1 MASPM
6 RYKDGRVAIPITGR
20 GGVLLGYG
28 KPMTP
33 EERNRAGK
41 RAARQNARLERVNKR
56 RAKRGLEPRRA
67 RRKSVKPAIPMTKS
81 PPVAIPDNYTNPF
94 QPVYAKGG
102 VATKNAI
109 GHNDYRKSGYTL
121 STVDNRKKK

>member
-1 MASPM
+1 MASP
-6 RYKDGRVAIPITGR
+6 RINPDGTISYPTLKPGSMVPT
-20 GGVLLGYG
+20 GYG
-28 KPMTP
+28 
-33 EERNRAGK
+33 RAPQDDRAAK
-41 RAARQNARLERVNKR
+41 RAARQAARLEGINKR

-67 RRKSVKPAIPMTKS
+67 RRKSVKPATTK
-81 PPVAIPDNYTNPF
+81 NYTDLV

-102 VATKNAI
+102 VATKSAI